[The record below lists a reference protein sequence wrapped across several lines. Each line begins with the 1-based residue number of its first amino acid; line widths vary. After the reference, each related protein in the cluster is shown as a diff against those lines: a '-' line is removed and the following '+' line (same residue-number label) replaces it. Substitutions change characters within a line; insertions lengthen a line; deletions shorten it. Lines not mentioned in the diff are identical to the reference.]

1 MLGALVLKE
10 VIGPF
15 RGAAVVVGFAG
26 VIIMIQ
32 PHGGLLA
39 IAANGLSAGAGLAL
53 TGALASAFVV
63 IYIRQMSATEKSET
77 IVFFFMTFC
86 AVVSAVTMIW
96 WHTPLTWTRTVWLSL
111 AGIFGGFGQIAM
123 TFSYRYAEP
132 SLLAPFDYTSM
143 IWAATFGFLVFGEV
157 PAALVLIGAA
167 IVTTAGVFIAFR
179 EHRLGRE
186 LASRV
191 ESV

>member
-1 MLGALVLKE
+1 
-10 VIGPF
+10 
-15 RGAAVVVGFAG
+15 
-26 VIIMIQ
+26 
-32 PHGGLLA
+32 
-39 IAANGLSAGAGLAL
+39 
-53 TGALASAFVV
+53 
-63 IYIRQMSATEKSET
+63 
-77 IVFFFMTFC
+77 
-86 AVVSAVTMIW
+86 
-96 WHTPLTWTRTVWLSL
+96 L

-143 IWAATFGFLVFGEV
+143 IWAVTFGFLVFGEI
-157 PAALVLIGAA
+157 PAAFVLIGAS
-167 IVTTAGVFIAFR
+167 IVTAAGVFIAFR